1 MEKVKRIRVES
12 GISQKSLAQVLGMK
26 PQNYSNLEAGR
37 LVPKRIEQL
46 KTDAIKFLKPHLVNK
61 LLNAQSEVEKLESL
75 LIQIK

>member
-1 MEKVKRIRVES
+1 MEKVKRVRVES

-75 LIQIK
+75 LIQIN

>member
-1 MEKVKRIRVES
+1 MEKVKRVRVAS

-26 PQNYSNLEAGR
+26 PQNYSNLESGR

-75 LIQIK
+75 LIQIN